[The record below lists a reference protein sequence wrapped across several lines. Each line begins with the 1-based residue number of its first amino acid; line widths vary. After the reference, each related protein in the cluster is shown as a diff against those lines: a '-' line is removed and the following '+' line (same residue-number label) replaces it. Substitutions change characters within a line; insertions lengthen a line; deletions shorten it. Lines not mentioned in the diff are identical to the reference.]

1 LIPIADSN
9 VLIDWLRGR
18 EEARAL
24 VGPAF
29 EESGVIAASVLSRTE
44 LLHGLRPHERPAFER
59 LASALDWIPV
69 TAEIADAAGEMAS
82 AFRRSHAMIE
92 TVDYVIGA
100 SAQTIGASLWTRNV
114 KHFPM
119 FPGLRAPY

>member
-1 LIPIADSN
+1 
-9 VLIDWLRGR
+9 LIDWLRGR

-24 VGPAF
+24 VRPAF
-29 EESGVIAASVLSRTE
+29 EMSGVIAASVLSRTE
-44 LLHGLRPHERPAFER
+44 LLHGLRPTEHTAFER

-69 TAEIADAAGEMAS
+69 TVEIADAAGEMAS

-92 TVDYVIGA
+92 TIDYVIA
-100 SAQTIGASLWTRNV
+100 ATAQTIGASLWTRNV

-119 FPGLRAPY
+119 FAGLRAPY